1 MWRTQRV
8 VQHGA
13 LVTRSSRV
21 PSPSVYSSSTTTNG
35 ASRRSVSLS
44 GELTRSRGVPA
55 FSFRDFSSSVTGE
68 KRSPVANAGTQRHAK
83 RGDVVSPSSVVR
95 QNPKER
101 AQEVFR
107 TVLTSV
113 NSLQQEID
121 TFPELPPIWS
131 TTTPAMTVEE
141 VEARRTIFV
150 RTREI
155 VTEFEQ
161 NVRDGHLRP
170 SGKHRHEVSRLLEKI
185 FQLYSESVS
194 PTPDQSVLDEC
205 IRLMDRMLK
214 DWKIELQH
222 KHCEYGVLIAARE
235 NRWKEASDIFWT
247 HIDPGDSG
255 YNPCDVS
262 VSNPIGLY
270 AIARSAQ
277 EKGVPVVEN
286 VFDGVLRMSMVS
298 PLDQDKCKRSEV
310 PGLDRER
317 VTVNLRKEYCI
328 SHKICIRSNRYS
340 RGWNSDRPL
349 RRMEAVC

>member
-8 VQHGA
+8 LQHGA

-21 PSPSVYSSSTTTNG
+21 PSPSMHSSRTANG
-35 ASRRSVSLS
+35 ASRRSSSLS

-55 FSFRDFSSSVTGE
+55 LAFRDFSSNLTGE
-68 KRSPVANAGTQRHAK
+68 KRSPVANVKTQRRAK
-83 RGDVVSPSSVVR
+83 RGDVVSPSSVVHK
-95 QNPKER
+95 NPKER

-107 TVLTSV
+107 TVLAGV

-121 TFPELPPIWS
+121 RFPELPPIWS
-131 TTTPAMTVEE
+131 ATLPAMAIEE
-141 VEARRTIFV
+141 VEARRNIFV

-155 VTEFEQ
+155 VKEFEQ
-161 NVRDGHLRP
+161 NVRAGHLRP

-185 FQLYSESVS
+185 FHLYSESVS

-205 IRLMDRMLK
+205 TRLMDRMLK

-235 NRWKEASDIFWT
+235 NRWKEASEIFWT

-270 AIARSAQ
+270 AIARAAQ

-298 PLDQDKCKRSEV
+298 PLDQENCK
-310 PGLDRER
+310 
-317 VTVNLRKEYCI
+317 
-328 SHKICIRSNRYS
+328 
-340 RGWNSDRPL
+340 
-349 RRMEAVC
+349 